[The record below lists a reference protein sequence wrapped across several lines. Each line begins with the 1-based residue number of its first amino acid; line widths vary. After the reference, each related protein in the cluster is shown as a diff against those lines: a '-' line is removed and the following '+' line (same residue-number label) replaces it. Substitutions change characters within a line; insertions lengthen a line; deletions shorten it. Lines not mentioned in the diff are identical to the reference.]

1 MVNYRVR
8 LITTNCDFVS
18 NIDGGFIEDQQ
29 APDPPIIN
37 FVTNDTANNQI
48 KIDWNPSVAQDVM
61 AYIIFKFSSG
71 SWTPLDTIYG
81 IQNTIYY
88 DSAILLFKIV

>member
-1 MVNYRVR
+1 M
-8 LITTNCDFVS
+8 
-18 NIDGGFIEDQQ
+18 
-29 APDPPIIN
+29 
-37 FVTNDTANNQI
+37 TNDTANNQI
-48 KIDWNPSVAQDVM
+48 KIHWNPSIAQDVM

-88 DSAILLFKIV
+88 DTAITTFQNNIVQYAIAAMDSCSSGLPSIQYFFSRFRTQ